1 MTRPRTAMIFAAG
14 HGIRMQPLSLR
25 TPKPL
30 LPLLGV
36 PLLGHVLARLEAAGV
51 EQVVINSHH
60 LAEQITEFADGY
72 LGKLGLEISF
82 ELELL
87 ETGGGLVKAA
97 PRLGSDPIFVINGDG
112 YWHDGAR
119 DSLGELASRWDS
131 RVMDSLL
138 LLQPIDRAHGY
149 QGLGD
154 FELHPPAALN
164 QGWGRLSRRAQDGRA
179 PFVFCGI
186 QILDPRILRDYGV
199 ERFSLNRIWDRLMA
213 RDRLFGAIHAGDWY
227 HLSTPDDLVTTER
240 LLQKGQ

>member
-14 HGIRMQPLSLR
+14 HGSRMQPLSLR

-51 EQVVINSHH
+51 EQAVLNSHH
-60 LAEQITEFADGY
+60 LAEQITEFANGY
-72 LGKLGLEISF
+72 LGRIRLEISF
-82 ELELL
+82 EPELL

-97 PRLGSDPIFVINGDG
+97 PLLGSDPIFVINGDG
-112 YWHDGAR
+112 YWQGGAR

-131 RVMDSLL
+131 QVMDSLL

-154 FELHPPAALN
+154 FHLHPPL
-164 QGWGRLSRRAQDGRA
+164 GRLRRRTGDESA
-179 PFVFCGI
+179 PYVFCGI
-186 QILDPRILRDYGV
+186 QILDPRILRDFGV
-199 ERFSLNRIWDRLMA
+199 ERFSLNRIWDGLMA

-240 LLQKGQ
+240 LLHKGQ